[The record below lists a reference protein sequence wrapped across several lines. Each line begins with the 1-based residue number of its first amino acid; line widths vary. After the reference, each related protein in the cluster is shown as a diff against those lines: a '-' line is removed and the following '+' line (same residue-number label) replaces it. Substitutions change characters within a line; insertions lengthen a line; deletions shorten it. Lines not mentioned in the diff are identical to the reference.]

1 MHILFIFKEIDNE
14 PHGVLH
20 LSSVLKKADH
30 RVSMAVATEEDPLK
44 AALRLKPDLVGYS
57 PYTGTHRYY
66 LELNRR
72 IKAQLPVF
80 SVFGGPHP
88 TFFPEMI
95 EEEGVDGLC
104 RGEGE
109 YAALDLLNALEARE
123 PFERVPNWWFK
134 IEGRIIKNTLRP
146 LINDL
151 DQLPFPDR
159 ELLYQALPTSR
170 EKKVKPF
177 ITGRGCPYNCTF
189 CFNKAYSDLYQGMGL
204 RIRRR
209 SVDNVIA
216 EIEEV
221 GQKYPLQFI
230 TFMDDTFIL
239 NIKWLREFAEKYK
252 AGIGL
257 PFWCQVRA
265 DLVTE
270 EKISLFKDAGCVSV
284 SFGLETA
291 NDYLR
296 NVVLNRH
303 MSKEDILKAS
313 CILRGQGVAF
323 MTNNMV
329 GLPKGGLAQDL
340 ETLRLNLQ
348 CRPAYANVFLYQP
361 YPKTE
366 LGEMASREGLME
378 GTFDDLS
385 GSVSDN
391 TIIKFK
397 SPLEKRQIENLQKIF
412 ALVVEFPF
420 LLPLV
425 KPLITLPRNR
435 LYWLIYKIWKG
446 YVLKN
451 RMYPHRLTLREYIST
466 LIQYMHIR
474 SQ

>member
-20 LSSVLKKADH
+20 LSSILKKAGH
-30 RVSMAVATEEDPLK
+30 RVSMVVATEEDPVE

-57 PYTGTHRYY
+57 VYTGTQHYY

-72 IKAQLPVF
+72 LRAQLSVL

-88 TFFPEMI
+88 IFFPEMI
-95 EEEGVDGLC
+95 REEGVDGLC

-109 YAALDLLNALEARE
+109 YATLDLLNALRAHE
-123 PFERVPNWWFK
+123 PFDRIPNWWFK
-134 IEGRIIKNTLRP
+134 IGGRIIKNPLRP
-146 LINDL
+146 LIKDL

-159 ELLYQALPTSR
+159 ELLYQAQPASR
-170 EKKVKPF
+170 GIKVKPF

-189 CFNKAYSDLYQGMGL
+189 CFNKAYSDLYGGAGL

-221 GQKYPLQFI
+221 RKRYPLQFI
-230 TFMDDTFIL
+230 TFMDDTFVL
-239 NIKWLREFAEKYK
+239 NIRWLREFTEKYR
-252 AGIGL
+252 AQIGL
-257 PFWCQVRA
+257 PFWCQARA
-265 DLVTE
+265 DLLTE
-270 EKISLFKDAGCVSV
+270 EKVTLIKGAGCVSI

-291 NDYLR
+291 DDYLR
-296 NVVLNRH
+296 DLVLNRR

-313 CILRGQGVAF
+313 RILKEQGIAF
-323 MTNNMV
+323 MTNNML
-329 GLPKGGLAQDL
+329 GLPKGGLAEDL
-340 ETLRLNLQ
+340 ATLKLNIE
-348 CRPAYANVFLYQP
+348 CRPSYANVFLYQP
-361 YPKTE
+361 YPKTA
-366 LGEMASREGLME
+366 LGEMAFREGLME

-385 GSVSDN
+385 GSVSDS

-397 SPLEKRQIENLQKIF
+397 SPLEKRRIENLQKIF
-412 ALVVEFPF
+412 AVVVEFPF

-425 KPLITLPRNR
+425 KPLLRLPRNR
-435 LYWLIYKIWKG
+435 LSWIIYKIWKG
-446 YVLKN
+446 YALKN
-451 RMYPHRLTLREYIST
+451 RMYPHRLTLMEYIRTS
-466 LIQYMHIR
+466 IRYMHIR

>member
-1 MHILFIFKEIDNE
+1 MHILFILKEIDNE
-14 PHGVLH
+14 PHGVLY
-20 LSSVLKKADH
+20 LSSTLKKADH
-30 RVSMAVATEEDPLK
+30 RVSMVVATEEDPVE

-57 PYTGTHRYY
+57 VYTGTQRYY

-72 IKAQLPVF
+72 IRAQLPVF
-80 SVFGGPHP
+80 SIFGGPHP

-109 YAALDLLNALEARE
+109 YATLDLLNALGAHE
-123 PFERVPNWWFK
+123 PFERIPNWWFK
-134 IEGRIIKNTLRP
+134 IEGRIIKNPLRP
-146 LINDL
+146 LIKDL

-159 ELLYQALPTSR
+159 ELLYQARPASR
-170 EKKVKPF
+170 ENKVKPF

-189 CFNKAYSDLYQGMGL
+189 CFNKAYSDLYKGASL
-204 RIRRR
+204 RTRRR

-221 GQKYPLQFI
+221 RKRHPLQFI

-239 NIKWLREFAEKYK
+239 NIRWLLEFAEKYK
-252 AGIGL
+252 AQIGL

-270 EKISLFKDAGCVSV
+270 ERIALFKDAGCVSV
-284 SFGLETA
+284 SFGLEA
-291 NDYLR
+291 ADDYMR
-296 NVVLNRH
+296 NVVLNRN

-313 CILRGQGVAF
+313 RILRGQGITF
-323 MTNNMV
+323 MTNNML
-329 GLPKGGLAQDL
+329 GLPKGGLAEDL
-340 ETLRLNLQ
+340 ETLKLNLR
-348 CRPAYANVFLYQP
+348 CRPSYANVFLYQP

-366 LGEMASREGLME
+366 LGEMAFREGLME

-391 TIIKFK
+391 TVIKFK
-397 SPLEKRQIENLQKIF
+397 SALEKQQIENLQKIL
-412 ALVVEFPF
+412 AIVVEFPF

-425 KPLITLPRNR
+425 KPLIRLPRNR
-435 LYWLIYKIWKG
+435 LYWIIYKIWKG
-446 YVLKN
+446 YALKN
-451 RMYPHRLTLREYIST
+451 RMYPHKLTPKEYIRA
-466 LIQYMHIR
+466 LIQYMYIR